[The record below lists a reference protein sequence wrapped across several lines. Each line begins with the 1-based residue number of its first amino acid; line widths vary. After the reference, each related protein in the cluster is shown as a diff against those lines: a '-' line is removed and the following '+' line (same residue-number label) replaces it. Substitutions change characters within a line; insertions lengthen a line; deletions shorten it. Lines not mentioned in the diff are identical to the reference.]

1 MTFDGEFADITIKLV
16 ASLVTGLIIGAERE
30 YRNKSAGLRTII
42 LISLGST
49 IFTIISMESAHPT
62 EIGRIASNI
71 VTGIG
76 FLGAGA
82 IMRDGFTISGLT
94 TASTIWVTAALG
106 MAIGVGEFEMTVV
119 ALALVMVVLILF
131 SYFQKVLDRIHK
143 EMQLTIVFDI
153 DRNAVLALEEQMKKL
168 RMSFDRVR
176 ESRKEGD
183 VQYQYK
189 IAGNEKSLDKL
200 IEYLVNQ
207 KDLVKSFEY

>member
-1 MTFDGEFADITIKLV
+1 MTFDADFIDITVKLV
-16 ASLVTGLIIGAERE
+16 ASLITGLIIGAERE

-49 IFTIISMESAHPT
+49 IFTIISIASAHPT

-106 MAIGVGEFEMTVV
+106 MAIGVGEFEMT
-119 ALALVMVVLILF
+119 LMALVLVMTVLVIF
-131 SYFQKVLDRIHK
+131 SYFQKALDRVHK

-153 DRNAVLALEEQMKKL
+153 DRNGVLHLENEMKKL
-168 RMSFDRVR
+168 RMSFDRIR

-200 IEYLVNQ
+200 VEYLVQQ
-207 KDLVKSFEY
+207 KELVKSFEY

>member
-1 MTFDGEFADITIKLV
+1 MTFDGAFADITIKLV

-49 IFTIISMESAHPT
+49 IFTIISMESVHPT
-62 EIGRIASNI
+62 EVGRIASNI

-119 ALALVMVVLILF
+119 GLALVMIVLILF
-131 SYFQKVLDRIHK
+131 SYFQKALDRIHK
-143 EMQLTIVFDI
+143 EMQLTIVFYTE
-153 DRNAVLALEEQMKKL
+153 RNAVLALEEQMKNL

-176 ESRKEGD
+176 ESRKGGD

-207 KDLVKSFEY
+207 KELVKSFEY